1 MCVSHIFFV
10 ADCAFQ
16 YVAMLLTTSPRSNG
30 GVVYLTSFPHAD
42 ASDCG
47 RGRAG
52 GDLPAVTIPSAPAR
66 APVIRPANGTV
77 LRCLLCAEYGQSPV
91 PTHLS
96 AA

>member
-1 MCVSHIFFV
+1 MIT
-10 ADCAFQ
+10 A
-16 YVAMLLTTSPRSNG
+16 TNPRSSG

-42 ASDCG
+42 ASDCD

-77 LRCLLCAEYGQSPV
+77 LQCLLYAEYGQSPV